1 MSNAI
6 FPTLP
11 GLSWGSTREP
21 IWVTSAKKS
30 LSGMEQRAGYMS
42 YPLYRIKLSYEFLR
56 AGSDAELQ
64 TLIGFFNQRGGDLES
79 FLFLDPDDSEVV
91 EEQFGTGDGTTTAF
105 RLGRTVGGF
114 FEPVDAVLDPSVGDP
129 YANMLPYSEELE
141 RTIWGQSADANVD
154 VLPNAIACPTGAVVA
169 EKLYE
174 VTTATSAHRLLR
186 NYTQATDTDYC
197 LSIYAKAG
205 ERNLLELMANT
216 SAVTY
221 PIGIFDLSSGALSGA
236 PSAGASAGIEAAGN
250 GWFRCWIAFNSLDG
264 LPAASN
270 AVYITMLD
278 AAGVSSYAGTPGNG
292 LYLWGAQL
300 ERGTNPSQYMP
311 ATVIE
316 QTSNY
321 LLYSDQIDN
330 AAWTKVG
337 STTVTAN
344 AVSGPTSAQTAE
356 LITSLK
362 DEGVSQ
368 STSLPAG
375 SRVFLSVFIR
385 AGTATS
391 IRLRDQSGAGRHID
405 YNPSTGL
412 VTAASN
418 VLDYGVGPIIA
429 TQWRRIWMTYV
440 TDSAS
445 QIITIRPN
453 DAGSTTFYL
462 AAVQLD
468 KSNVLGQVVTTTSAI
483 KAAADYSIDPMT
495 ATVTFTTA
503 PASGL
508 PLVWSG
514 RFYKRV
520 RFEKGTAEFRQFLT
534 DLWEAKTLSLMTVKT

>member
-11 GLSWGSTREP
+11 GLSLESTREP

-56 AGSDAELQ
+56 AGSMDELDK
-64 TLIGFFNQRGGDLES
+64 LVGFFNQRGGDRES
-79 FLFLDPDDSEVV
+79 FLFLDPDDSDVV

-129 YANMLPYSEELE
+129 YANMLPYSEELD
-141 RTIWGQSADANVD
+141 RTIWVQATDANVD

-174 VTTATSAHRLLR
+174 VTTATSGHRLTQT
-186 NYTQATDTDYC
+186 YTQATDTDYC

-205 ERNLLELMANT
+205 ERNLLALMAKT
-216 SAVTY
+216 CAVTY
-221 PIGIFDLSSGALSGA
+221 PICTFDLSSGALSSA
-236 PSAGASAGIEAAGN
+236 PGAGASAGIEDAGN
-250 GWFRCWIAFNSLDG
+250 GWYRCWISFNSLSG
-264 LPAASN
+264 MPAGTSL
-270 AVYITMLD
+270 VYVDMRET
-278 AAGVSSYAGTPGNG
+278 AGTSSYAGIPGNG

-300 ERGTNPSQYMP
+300 ERGTYPSQYMP

-316 QTSNY
+316 QNSNY

-330 AAWTKVG
+330 AVWTKVG
-337 STTVTAN
+337 STTVTAD
-344 AVSGPTSAQTAE
+344 AVGGPTGGTTAE

-362 DEGVSQ
+362 DEGVAQ
-368 STSLPAG
+368 TASLPSG
-375 SRVFLSVFIR
+375 SRVFVSAFIK
-385 AGTATS
+385 AGTAAS
-391 IRLRDQSGAGRHID
+391 IRIRDQAGAGRHID

-412 VTAASN
+412 VTSASN
-418 VLDYGVGPIIA
+418 VIDYGVGPIIY
-429 TQWRRIWMTYV
+429 TNWRRVWMTYV

-468 KSNVLGQVVTTTSAI
+468 KSNVLGPVVTTTSAI
-483 KAAADYSIDPMT
+483 KAAVDYSIDPMT

-503 PASGL
+503 PAYGR
-508 PLVWSG
+508 PLFWSG
-514 RFYKRV
+514 RFYKRAK
-520 RFEKGTAEFRQFLT
+520 FEKGSAEFRQFLK
-534 DLWEAKTLSLMTVKT
+534 DLWEAKTLSLLTVKT